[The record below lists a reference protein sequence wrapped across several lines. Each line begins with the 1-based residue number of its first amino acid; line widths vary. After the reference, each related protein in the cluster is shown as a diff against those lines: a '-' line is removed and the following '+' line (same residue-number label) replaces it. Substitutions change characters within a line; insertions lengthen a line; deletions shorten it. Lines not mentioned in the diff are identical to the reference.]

1 MSRRIWFTAAIV
13 AGLLV
18 LAGCGPRPEY
28 VFTDQEGARSYLLVR
43 LAEKYG
49 VEFQVLHATFN
60 DDGYSYAGTIAAAD
74 DEGKWA
80 NARVTRTGT
89 LEDSWAVWLFED
101 ELIAQPMEVCTDFAV
116 DLLSCRAQ
124 PRMRTTSQVFDPAMP
139 VDEFLADA
147 KVTVWVTLEFVS
159 TDEDVVAPMIQAM
172 IDHLDQGPTWYA
184 LDVMQDGWG
193 VYHHLSSEPRPSLD
207 EIKETFP

>member
-60 DDGYSYAGTIAAAD
+60 DGEPVPGSIPRRSAKGCPYWFRVGIHVHCHRRQCGRAAGGI
-74 DEGKWA
+74 
-80 NARVTRTGT
+80 
-89 LEDSWAVWLFED
+89 
-101 ELIAQPMEVCTDFAV
+101 
-116 DLLSCRAQ
+116 
-124 PRMRTTSQVFDPAMP
+124 
-139 VDEFLADA
+139 
-147 KVTVWVTLEFVS
+147 
-159 TDEDVVAPMIQAM
+159 
-172 IDHLDQGPTWYA
+172 
-184 LDVMQDGWG
+184 
-193 VYHHLSSEPRPSLD
+193 
-207 EIKETFP
+207 